1 MRTMMFLN
9 AILVASLV
17 VSFAV
22 VDTRDPIDWLLFFGS
37 IGQWPIFLFYVLPK
51 VIQKFCLISSI
62 ESNKDFELIKKV
74 TLSVKHKR
82 VRQAVALMQMVRLRG
97 KVQRLMDQGT
107 GAMSEEMFN
116 VGNAQYKVVGDDLGM
131 RELRCMASSD
141 GRHLQPVSRGSKWFH
156 AVSFDR
162 TVSTV
167 SNSRCFRF
175 SLRAT

>member
-62 ESNKDFELIKKV
+62 ESNKDFELIKKPRAIIV
-74 TLSVKHKR
+74 IRAKR
-82 VRQAVALMQMVRLRG
+82 YFNVQLPFLLELTELFHVALREKR
-97 KVQRLMDQGT
+97 KQRLF
-107 GAMSEEMFN
+107 E
-116 VGNAQYKVVGDDLGM
+116 
-131 RELRCMASSD
+131 
-141 GRHLQPVSRGSKWFH
+141 
-156 AVSFDR
+156 
-162 TVSTV
+162 TVETV
-167 SNSRCFRF
+167 RSNET
-175 SLRAT
+175 A